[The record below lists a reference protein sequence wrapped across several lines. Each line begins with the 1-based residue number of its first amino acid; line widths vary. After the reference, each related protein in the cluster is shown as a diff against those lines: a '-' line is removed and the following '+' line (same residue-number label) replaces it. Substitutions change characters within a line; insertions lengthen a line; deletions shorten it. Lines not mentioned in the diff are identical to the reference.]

1 MNAESYIKEQ
11 KQYYKTARQWA
22 KNQIKS
28 HKYALENGDIEKL
41 DKDFI
46 NLLKDCTNWSE
57 AYIIAKDFII

>member
-1 MNAESYIKEQ
+1 MNAELYIKEQ

-28 HKYALENGDIEKL
+28 YKEALENGDIENL

-46 NLLKDCTNWSE
+46 NLLKDCTNWNE